1 MQVEGGEVRDDFSD
15 NVDREHER
23 NLLRGWGIE
32 CSGTIWRLSSA
43 VKMPLDAITDRLR
56 ESEDADYCAAVIER
70 LKAVIAEFEPP
81 AKTANKT
88 AKPPKRRKAKVA
100 AAEPASEQRVEAES
114 KSSKHV
120 MTFKIPL

>member
-1 MQVEGGEVRDDFSD
+1 MKV
-15 NVDREHER
+15 
-23 NLLRGWGIE
+23 
-32 CSGTIWRLSSA
+32 
-43 VKMPLDAITDRLR
+43 PLDAITDRLR
-56 ESEDADYCAAVIER
+56 ESEDVAVIER

-100 AAEPASEQRVEAES
+100 AAELASEQRVEAES

>member
-1 MQVEGGEVRDDFSD
+1 MKV
-15 NVDREHER
+15 
-23 NLLRGWGIE
+23 
-32 CSGTIWRLSSA
+32 
-43 VKMPLDAITDRLR
+43 PLDAITDRLR

-81 AKTANKT
+81 AT

>member
-1 MQVEGGEVRDDFSD
+1 MKV
-15 NVDREHER
+15 
-23 NLLRGWGIE
+23 
-32 CSGTIWRLSSA
+32 
-43 VKMPLDAITDRLR
+43 PLDAITDRLR
-56 ESEDADYCAAVIER
+56 ESER

>member
-1 MQVEGGEVRDDFSD
+1 MFGDD
-15 NVDREHER
+15 RAAA
-23 NLLRGWGIE
+23 
-32 CSGTIWRLSSA
+32 SA
-43 VKMPLDAITDRLR
+43 VKVPLDAMTDRLR
-56 ESEDADYCAAVIER
+56 ESEDADSAAVIER
-70 LKAVIAEFEPP
+70 LQAVIAEFEPP

>member
-1 MQVEGGEVRDDFSD
+1 
-15 NVDREHER
+15 
-23 NLLRGWGIE
+23 
-32 CSGTIWRLSSA
+32 
-43 VKMPLDAITDRLR
+43 VKVPLDAITDRLR

-100 AAEPASEQRVEAES
+100 AAELASEQWVEAES

>member
-1 MQVEGGEVRDDFSD
+1 QVEGGQIGEDLGEVGGRK
-15 NVDREHER
+15 HER
-23 NLLRGWGIE
+23 NLLRGNRMFGDDTATVLSCE
-32 CSGTIWRLSSA
+32 GAARRHHGPPARERGRRL
-43 VKMPLDAITDRLR
+43 LCRR
-56 ESEDADYCAAVIER
+56 
-70 LKAVIAEFEPP
+70 EFEPP

-88 AKPPKRRKAKVA
+88 AKPLKRRKAKVA

>member
-1 MQVEGGEVRDDFSD
+1 MQVEGGEVGDDFSD
-15 NVDREHER
+15 NVGREHER

-43 VKMPLDAITDRLR
+43 VKVPLDAITDRLR
-56 ESEDADYCAAVIER
+56 ESEDADSAAVIER
-70 LKAVIAEFEPP
+70 LQAVIAEFEPP